1 MADLYG
7 SDNGAISMGNARM
20 SQVRDYNDRIATHN
34 KTVTDTITGLK
45 EQASTRDNVKSL
57 QETAQGLWAGK
68 GMPDKLKAYQ
78 DWRAKRNGGETA
90 PNPTDDTAQTQT
102 PAPTEGGD
110 TPAVAGDNDAGG
122 GEPVVD
128 EPPAEPIAEGSNT
141 ASSVAEE
148 EETTGGRFTKGVSR
162 MTGMSE
168 EALETAGKGVSIL
181 GAGAVAG
188 SDLYND
194 FKKGGWSSMNTEEKT
209 GNIMQI
215 GGAAMDIV
223 GTVFPPA
230 ALLGGI
236 LDLGAGAVDMVGD
249 QVDRADTGDKLDA
262 QGTAEQETGVS
273 ATAQTQTTGRTQ

>member
-7 SDNGAISMGNARM
+7 SDAGAISMGNARM
-20 SQVRDYNDRIATHN
+20 NQVRDYNDRIATHN
-34 KTVTDTITGLK
+34 KTVTDTISGLK
-45 EQASTRDNVKSL
+45 DQVSTKDNVKSL
-57 QETAQGLWAGK
+57 EETAKGLWAGK
-68 GMPDKLKAYQ
+68 GIPDKLKAYQ
-78 DWRAKRNGGETA
+78 DWRAKRNGGDTST
-90 PNPTDDTAQTQT
+90 NPTDDTEQTQT
-102 PAPTEGGD
+102 PEPTEGGD

-128 EPPAEPIAEGSNT
+128 EPPTEPVAEGSNT

-148 EETTGGRFTKGVSR
+148 EEGIGSKFSKGLSRVS
-162 MTGMSE
+162 GISE

-188 SDLYND
+188 TDLYND
-194 FKKGGWSSMNTEEKT
+194 FKKGGWASMNGEEKA

-230 ALLGGI
+230 ALLGGV
-236 LDLGAGAVDMVGD
+236 LDLGAGAVDMVGEQIDRTD
-249 QVDRADTGDKLDA
+249 QSDKLDQ
-262 QGTAEQETGVS
+262 QGAAEQETGIGQS
-273 ATAQTQTTGRTQ
+273 AVTQTTGRTQ